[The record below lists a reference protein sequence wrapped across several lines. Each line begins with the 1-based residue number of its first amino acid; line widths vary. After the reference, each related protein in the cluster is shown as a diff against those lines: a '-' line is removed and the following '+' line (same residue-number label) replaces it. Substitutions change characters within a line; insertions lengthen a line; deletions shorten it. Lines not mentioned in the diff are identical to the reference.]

1 MDGVLLQSSGYHR
14 ALQDTLAWI
23 GEHLGYLD
31 VRISQEDI
39 DLFESVGL
47 TSEWD
52 SSAIC
57 TAFMLLH
64 AWPKY
69 PDMKLPEPPSWRS
82 HPAQGLLPPD
92 FQVIAHQI
100 DRTQQPEA
108 SPLQKAEYLLL
119 RNGNNLTPEQA
130 QVLKKILRQARG
142 IEGSL
147 THRLFQEFVLGS
159 QAFEKIYN
167 LPPILNVESYLR
179 QYDYATLTT
188 RARKILNAWIEQ
200 PSQHAAIFTNR
211 PSLPPDGSF
220 GTPEAEI
227 GAQTAGVNQIPIVG
241 LGSLAWLS
249 AQRGLD
255 NEAFIKPSPVHTLAA
270 LKAALGAAPLNALYS
285 AENIVNGEMESGW
298 EELDGAQVY
307 TFEDSARGMQ
317 SIINAEKVLARNG
330 VKMEVVLQGVTDSL
344 PKIKVLREIGANI
357 YTDLNSALAA
367 LPGGIFSL

>member
-1 MDGVLLQSSGYHR
+1 MSPSKTILLLDMDGVLLQSSGYHR

-108 SPLQKAEYLLL
+108 SPLLKAEYLLL

-188 RARKILNAWIEQ
+188 RARKILNDWIEQ

-211 PSLPPDGSF
+211 PSLSPDGSF

-241 LGSLAWLS
+241 LGSLAS
-249 AQRGLD
+249 TR
-255 NEAFIKPSPVHTLAA
+255 
-270 LKAALGAAPLNALYS
+270 
-285 AENIVNGEMESGW
+285 SG
-298 EELDGAQVY
+298 Q
-307 TFEDSARGMQ
+307 
-317 SIINAEKVLARNG
+317 
-330 VKMEVVLQGVTDSL
+330 
-344 PKIKVLREIGANI
+344 
-357 YTDLNSALAA
+357 
-367 LPGGIFSL
+367 